1 MKELSKEQI
10 DAILK
15 ANYDVREL
23 KACYS
28 VICTLSQ
35 DSLAMDNRPLHEAY
49 MIGAACS
56 ASPGVVSTAVLDE
69 IRRLSTYYVELNT
82 EFRGSH
88 RVIPRVIPSYDVFVT
103 IRVIIDAL
111 DTLVWAVKT
120 AYLNA
125 DAKIFGEIDC
135 RDVIGPVFSS
145 DIPTPERWE
154 VIKCFIENPEVVI
167 FVESQLKAAK
177 EVD

>member
-1 MKELSKEQI
+1 MKELSKEQM

-15 ANYDVREL
+15 ADYDVRALE
-23 KACYS
+23 ACYS

-35 DSLAMDNRPLHEAY
+35 DSLVMDDMPLHEAY
-49 MIGAACS
+49 MIGAVCS

-103 IRVIIDAL
+103 IRVIMDAL

-125 DAKIFGEIDC
+125 DEKIFGEIDC
-135 RDVIGPVFSS
+135 RAAIGPVYSS